1 MSSILSFVVKVFT
14 KMIRFK
20 YFQRFIPA
28 EMNTETLKELGL
40 TNNEITVYL
49 TLLQTGS
56 VSVNTIAER
65 SGLHRQ
71 AVYDA
76 LDRLLEKGFVSFV
89 IQQNKKHFQAINPEK
104 IIEILHQKELK
115 FRSLL
120 PELIMLTTLP
130 REDTFVEVIK
140 GREVIRT
147 VYRDIIKTFLQKSG
161 EILISGVDERKFM
174 NEDPI
179 ALQQHITRL
188 RKLKCTERVLLKE
201 GDTKVVQGKQTTYR
215 WVPTQYFHATPMMVY
230 GHKLTI
236 IILGTP
242 NYAIMI
248 ENKDLADAYRKQFN
262 LLWKVAKP
270 LHR

>member
-1 MSSILSFVVKVFT
+1 
-14 KMIRFK
+14 
-20 YFQRFIPA
+20 
-28 EMNTETLKELGL
+28 MNTEILKELGL

-89 IQQNKKHFQAINPEK
+89 VQQNKKHFQGIHPEK
-104 IIEILHQKELK
+104 IMDMFHQKEQK
-115 FRSLL
+115 IQSFL
-120 PELIMLTTLP
+120 PELIALTHLP
-130 REDTFVEVIK
+130 REDTFVELIK

-147 VYRDIIKTFLQKSG
+147 VYRDIIKTLTKKPG
-161 EILISGVDERKFM
+161 EILISGVDERKFF

-179 ALQQHITRL
+179 ALDQHINRL
-188 RKLKCTERVLLKE
+188 RKLNCTERVLVKE
-201 GDTKVVQGKQTTYR
+201 GDRTFVTGRQTTYR
-215 WVPTQYFHATPMMVY
+215 WVPAAYFHATPMMVY
-230 GHKLTI
+230 QHKLTI
-236 IILGTP
+236 IIMGTP

-262 LLWKVAKP
+262 LLWRVAKP
-270 LHR
+270 LDR